1 MEAKEYADITI
12 SIDCDGKDESLVQ
25 RIRMGSDKKM
35 VMKQKYNILQEKD
48 VRWKSLVSILC
59 AVQVMIAFTLSADQV
74 TKTYHEISRSPVL
87 YFLGVLI
94 LFLIFFTVSLFAK
107 RTLLASGIIS
117 GAMTLLAL
125 VNYYELQLHGTVLTF
140 QDIHNIPT
148 AARVLSNYRIQ
159 LNPIVGNI
167 IFSFAVLFLILTF
180 FYSKGLSF
188 KSNGRIGFIPPLIL
202 AGLSIVLFFLPFSPI
217 RALDWSWEIRYYVD
231 SVPVGV
237 FENIAKSIK
246 GITKPEGYDAAEI
259 QDIAGIPAKGKGQPD
274 IVVILDETY
283 YDMDHLIDFRADV
296 SYMKNYDALNAF
308 KGYATVPMVGG
319 GTNASEYELL
329 VSNSM
334 TILNT
339 TTPFN
344 DMNLEGCKNVTEYL
358 KKLGYATMA
367 AHSEPAG
374 NYHRGDVWKALGFDE
389 THFNVDFTDLD
400 YYEQRYSASDSSLFE
415 NFKRFYEDM
424 PENQPRFAYLLT
436 IQNHGGWDRNSP
448 DKDTVHIQ
456 DSKGLSEYEQQINE
470 YLTCIQQTDDFI
482 EEVVDYYSGLDRDVI
497 VYMVGDHGPSL
508 LKEWDIGESDDIY
521 LKKRQVPYFIWS
533 NRGIENFDLPNNK
546 NIDMCALTPFA
557 LKAAGLPLS
566 PYYAQLIHLSENVQ
580 CITGM
585 IIPGED
591 NGGVN
596 TYIDAVGQ
604 KQDIY
609 GGTEEADLV
618 RKYYYME
625 YNRLQ
630 KKGRLDELYDP

>member
-1 MEAKEYADITI
+1 ME
-12 SIDCDGKDESLVQ
+12 SN
-25 RIRMGSDKKM
+25 KKAS
-35 VMKQKYNILQEKD
+35 MKKIFDILQDKD
-48 VRWKSLVSILC
+48 VRWKSLVALLC

-74 TKTYHEISRSPVL
+74 IKTYHEISRNPVL
-87 YFLGVLI
+87 YILGILI
-94 LFLIFFTVSLFAK
+94 LFLIFFTVALFAK
-107 RTLLASGIIS
+107 RVLLISGIVS
-117 GAMTLLAL
+117 GAMTILAL
-125 VNYYELQLHGTVLTF
+125 VNYYELLLHGTVFTF
-140 QDIHNIPT
+140 QDIHNVPT

-159 LNPIVGNI
+159 LNPTVGKI

-180 FYSKGLSF
+180 VYSKGLPF
-188 KSNGRIGFIPPLIL
+188 KSNGRIGFIPLLIL
-202 AGLSIVLFFLPFSPI
+202 AGLSIVLFFLPFAPI

-246 GITKPEGYDAAEI
+246 GITKPEGYDTAEI
-259 QDIAGIPAKGKGQPD
+259 EDVEGIPAKGTVQPD
-274 IVVILDETY
+274 IIVILDETY
-283 YDMDHLIDFRADV
+283 YDMDHLIDFRADA
-296 SYMKNYDALNAF
+296 SYMRSYDALDAY

-329 VSNSM
+329 ASNSM

-344 DMNLEGCKNVTEYL
+344 DMNLEGCNSIAEYL

-367 AHSEPAG
+367 AHSEPPG
-374 NYHRGDVWKALGFDE
+374 NYHRGEAWKALGFDE
-389 THFNVDFTDLD
+389 THFNVDFTNLD
-400 YYEQRYSASDSSLFE
+400 YYEQRYSASDTSLFE

-424 PENQPRFAYLLT
+424 PEDQPRFAYLLT

-456 DSKGLSEYEQQINE
+456 DVNGLAEYEQQINE

-482 EEVVDYYSGLDRDVI
+482 GEVVEYYSGLDRDVI

-508 LKEWDIGESDDIY
+508 LKEWDLGESDDIY

-533 NRGIENFDLPNNK
+533 NQGIEDYDLPTNRNV
-546 NIDMCALTPFA
+546 DMCALTPLA

-566 PYYAQLIHLSENVQ
+566 PYYAQLVHLSENVQ

-585 IIPGED
+585 IIPGEG
-591 NGGVN
+591 NGSMN
-596 TYIDAVGQ
+596 TYIDAAGQ
-604 KQDIY
+604 TQDIY

-618 RKYYYME
+618 RKYFYME

-630 KKGRLDELYDP
+630 KKGRIDTLFDP